1 MYKKFKILF
10 FKVFIF
16 IMIIS
21 LIYIYITKRIFDKS
35 DKTSLTNYLNCFD
48 TDYIQL
54 KEENSYLVKEIDD
67 TTAEQTIFDF
77 SKSTMIQDFFKDD
90 FIVLIN
96 DKILLTKKAEK
107 SNLYSN
113 DKDLKNVDSLLDY
126 LNRKD
131 LKDNFL
137 KIIEHNHTE
146 VEKITSNLFKIKNQD
161 SALIHSDV
169 DKFSYEALVTVK
181 DNHIIKIEQTINIID
196 TKNYCEN
203 RILQTFNYQSSKS
216 YDEIVSEYIKKYNL
230 SFTEFNSN
238 FSFNDISS
246 VLINSHQLEILSE
259 IKEFSSSDIIEN
271 TMNREI
277 NNKNAVIETRKIK
290 RNNTTDNLLI
300 DTIKLENQY
309 LIVGINTPIFQ
320 YLSVTNN
327 DSLEIIKN
335 KLKNSNLKLLEE
347 TKNKLTYNYSYRGVS
362 YEITFNF
369 INNQTHLYIKVI

>member
-35 DKTSLTNYLNCFD
+35 DKTSLINYLNCFD

-146 VEKITSNLFKIKNQD
+146 VEKIDSNLFKVKNQD

-169 DKFSYEALVTVK
+169 DKFSYEALITVK

-216 YDEIVSEYIKKYNL
+216 YDEIVFEYIKKYNL
-230 SFTEFNSN
+230 NLTEFNSN
-238 FSFNDISS
+238 FPFNDISS

-271 TMNREI
+271 TINREI

-290 RNNTTDNLLI
+290 LNNTTDSLLI

-309 LIVGINTPIFQ
+309 LIVGIDTPIFQ

-335 KLKNSNLKLLEE
+335 KLKNSNLKLHEE

>member
-1 MYKKFKILF
+1 M
-10 FKVFIF
+10 V
-16 IMIIS
+16 
-21 LIYIYITKRIFDKS
+21 R
-35 DKTSLTNYLNCFD
+35 
-48 TDYIQL
+48 
-54 KEENSYLVKEIDD
+54 EIDD

-96 DKILLTKKAEK
+96 DKILLTKKAET

-113 DKDLKNVDSLLDY
+113 DKDLKNVASLLDY

-137 KIIEHNHTE
+137 KIIEHNHTK
-146 VEKITSNLFKIKNQD
+146 VEKIDSNLFKVKNQD

-347 TKNKLTYNYSYRGVS
+347 TKNKLTYNYSYRGVA

-369 INNQTHLYIKVI
+369 INSQTHLYIKVI

>member
-67 TTAEQTIFDF
+67 TTAEQTIFYF

-137 KIIEHNHTE
+137 KIIEHNHTK
-146 VEKITSNLFKIKNQD
+146 VEKIDSNLFKVKNQD

-169 DKFSYEALVTVK
+169 DKFSYEALLTVK

-196 TKNYCEN
+196 TKTYCEN

-238 FSFNDISS
+238 FSFNESG
-246 VLINSHQLEILSE
+246 N
-259 IKEFSSSDIIEN
+259 
-271 TMNREI
+271 
-277 NNKNAVIETRKIK
+277 
-290 RNNTTDNLLI
+290 
-300 DTIKLENQY
+300 
-309 LIVGINTPIFQ
+309 
-320 YLSVTNN
+320 
-327 DSLEIIKN
+327 
-335 KLKNSNLKLLEE
+335 
-347 TKNKLTYNYSYRGVS
+347 
-362 YEITFNF
+362 
-369 INNQTHLYIKVI
+369 